1 VATGNVQVTEDRT
14 CVFPEISA
22 CGQTNRRTDRRGH
35 HKSPRSSHGTPS
47 LQLAPLS
54 AAGKAALNYRIVV
67 HDIVP
72 LVAVSAVCRQGG
84 GKLPPMSGR
93 PILM

>member
-1 VATGNVQVTEDRT
+1 VHADRQ
-14 CVFPEISA
+14 A
-22 CGQTNRRTDRRGH
+22 DGRTDAVITKVPVRLTARPP
-35 HKSPRSSHGTPS
+35 SP
-47 LQLAPLS
+47 QMAPLS

-72 LVAVSAVCRQGG
+72 LVAASAVCSQG